1 MFNSYRC
8 THLNKAS
15 ADPTYTIQQIR
26 TFSAF
31 FSICAHIPNLKL
43 YHLLEDW
50 KYSDTYCEKILFQTY
65 LLIDIFCIIDA
76 AHSPQPFYLTSRCR
90 TLHAGIVNRI
100 PFSVICVPSYFFY
113 CNTLRFFKSIFC
125 VYFPR
130 NNFSFYCF
138 YTSINNRSIYIK
150 TLIDR
155 KICYSKMEC
164 SIRCF

>member
-15 ADPTYTIQQIR
+15 ADPTYTIQQNSYILR
-26 TFSAF
+26 I
-31 FSICAHIPNLKL
+31 FSICAHIPNWKL

-76 AHSPQPFYLTSRCR
+76 AHSPQPFYPHFQMQDTARR
-90 TLHAGIVNRI
+90 NRKPNSLFRNLCSI
-100 PFSVICVPSYFFY
+100 IFFY

-125 VYFPR
+125 VYFLR
-130 NNFSFYCF
+130 NISPFTVF
-138 YTSINNRSIYIK
+138 TLLSIIVVSI
-150 TLIDR
+150 
-155 KICYSKMEC
+155 SKL
-164 SIRCF
+164 